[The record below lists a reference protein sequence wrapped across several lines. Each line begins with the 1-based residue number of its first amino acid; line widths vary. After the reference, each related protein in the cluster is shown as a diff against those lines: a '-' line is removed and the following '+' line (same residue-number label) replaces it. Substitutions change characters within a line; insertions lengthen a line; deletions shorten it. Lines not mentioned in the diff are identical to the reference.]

1 VGLEARAPFLERR
14 TLEYAFRLPL
24 DYRVRGLQKKIVL
37 RRILARYLPPDL
49 VDRPKQGFTAPMRT
63 WFANELAGELRERL
77 EPTRIARF
85 GVLDP
90 DGVQTMLSDQRA
102 GAVDHTQ
109 MLWALFNLDA
119 WHDEYLGTSAR

>member
-1 VGLEARAPFLERR
+1 
-14 TLEYAFRLPL
+14 LPL

-90 DGVQTMLSDQRA
+90 DGVQTMLSEQRA

-109 MLWALFNLDA
+109 MLWALFHLDA